1 MIMINKK
8 CLLKKG
14 GIFFILHFVYYQ
26 SILVRDSTIFLRT
39 SAHGGIGD
47 FPLLLGLLL
56 FEELLLH
63 REFFFYLFWFL
74 IVFV

>member
-8 CLLKKG
+8 CLLKREA
-14 GIFFILHFVYYQ
+14 FFILHFVYYQ

-39 SAHGGIGD
+39 NAHGGIGD
-47 FPLLLGLLL
+47 FPLLLGLSL